1 MSQQRIKKLLT
12 FLLLCLIWTFI
23 LNVKKKIFLQT
34 VEVKGDIYREN
45 TVKRKFSLKYI
56 TLNNF
61 FLQ

>member
-23 LNVKKKIFLQT
+23 LIVKKKIFLQT

-45 TVKRKFSLKYI
+45 TVKRKFSFKYI

>member
-23 LNVKKKIFLQT
+23 LIVKKKIFLQT